1 VPAGYSQRAAPV
13 GLDIRPAV
21 VTYLKV
27 RCAVRPGFPGER
39 TGSRC
44 LLATTASQARC
55 PATGGLWNVRPPWHH
70 EYRPEDVSGAHESR
84 WLMIVDRVDVSY
96 CEGWDSRTRA
106 AVGPLSLA
114 LAEERHQAGE
124 QMRGSNHRPPSCC
137 APNVPLWR
145 PRTEEVASAK
155 ADHNGGSAR
164 VIPDR
169 RCH

>member
-1 VPAGYSQRAAPV
+1 VLTGLPAGYSQRAAPV

-44 LLATTASQARC
+44 PLATTASQARC

-124 QMRGSNHRPPSCC
+124 QCAVLLAAAGRPL
-137 APNVPLWR
+137 ALI
-145 PRTEEVASAK
+145 EVALGEL
-155 ADHNGGSAR
+155 HGLGGNLWTW
-164 VIPDR
+164 
-169 RCH
+169 